1 MQNADIHIYKTRD
14 FEWKARI
21 SHSGKVEY
29 IDRCP
34 TIPMLM
40 EQIER
45 ALLLRS

>member
-21 SHSGKVEY
+21 THSGKVEY
-29 IDRCP
+29 IDRCS
-34 TIPMLM
+34 TIRILM
-40 EQIER
+40 EQVER